1 MTISKKSDTKGNLK
15 RSKALVTLLC
25 KRSQRPATVVLG
37 VNSRTALERAED
49 GIQFLR
55 TSARTLGMFTV
66 TAQRVSYLAALTLTS
81 FLLCQLKEHQFL
93 MSVF

>member
-1 MTISKKSDTKGNLK
+1 MTLSKKSDTKGSLK

-25 KRSQRPATVVLG
+25 MRSQRPATVVLG
-37 VNSRTALERAED
+37 VNSRITLERTED

-66 TAQRVSYLAALTLTS
+66 MAQRVSHSAALPLIS
-81 FLLCQLKEHQFL
+81 FLLCKLKEHQFL